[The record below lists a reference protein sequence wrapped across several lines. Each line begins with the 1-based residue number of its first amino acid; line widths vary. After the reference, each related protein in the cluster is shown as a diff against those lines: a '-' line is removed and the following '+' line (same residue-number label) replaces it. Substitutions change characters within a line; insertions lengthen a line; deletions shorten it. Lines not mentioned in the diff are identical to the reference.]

1 MIQQYNLQEK
11 LGAGHQGCK
20 WLRKGA
26 RQSFQTRPTSI
37 AGGAYCNFSCI
48 KVYLNAIPLLEEQ
61 IAISVALRLTLC
73 LWCYPS
79 HIIHTQHFF
88 LGFHDIS
95 SAMIC
100 LYALGKTNTIWVM
113 CLVLVRA
120 HHHLRQ
126 SSSLHLVVYSLV
138 H

>member
-1 MIQQYNLQEK
+1 ML
-11 LGAGHQGCK
+11 
-20 WLRKGA
+20 
-26 RQSFQTRPTSI
+26 PI
-37 AGGAYCNFSCI
+37 A
-48 KVYLNAIPLLEEQ
+48 
-61 IAISVALRLTLC
+61 
-73 LWCYPS
+73 CYPHS
-79 HIIHTQHFF
+79 AFF

-95 SAMIC
+95 SALIC

-138 H
+138 HKHKGVVYPETYHVTMTNAADYPHPLWRQEALNPQTCRSDQCLSSPCNISTFLARKFRGKCLLLEERIMKYCS

>member
-1 MIQQYNLQEK
+1 MIQQYNLREK

-88 LGFHDIS
+88 WVSMTFHLQWYV
-95 SAMIC
+95 C
-100 LYALGKTNTIWVM
+100 LLLERLTLFES
-113 CLVLVRA
+113 CVLST
-120 HHHLRQ
+120 
-126 SSSLHLVVYSLV
+126 SSSQTELKLTPCGV
-138 H
+138 